1 MYKIIGEI
9 KRAEITM
16 PFNLQ
21 VRDVTEEN
29 ALEQIYCNLGSRH
42 KAKRFQIKI
51 KEVKEVPIED

>member
-1 MYKIIGEI
+1 MFRIIGEI

-16 PFNLQ
+16 PFNLR

-29 ALEQIYCNLGSRH
+29 ALEHIYCNLGSRH

-51 KEVKEVPIED
+51 KEVKEVPLED

>member
-1 MYKIIGEI
+1 
-9 KRAEITM
+9 M

-51 KEVKEVPIED
+51 KEVKEVPIEE

>member
-1 MYKIIGEI
+1 MFRIIGEI

-16 PFNLQ
+16 PFNLH

-51 KEVKEVPIED
+51 KEVKEVPLEN